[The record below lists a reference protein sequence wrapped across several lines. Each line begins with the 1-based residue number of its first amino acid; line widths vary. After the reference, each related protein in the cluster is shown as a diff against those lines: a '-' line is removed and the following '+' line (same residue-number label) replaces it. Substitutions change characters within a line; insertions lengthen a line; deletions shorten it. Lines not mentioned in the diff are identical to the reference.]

1 MIFVNNIHLFKIKSI
16 LHVCEL
22 LYTIV
27 KYLHAVH
34 FAAAAVAL
42 TMFVPVVQH
51 GTCVRLACPIEELVE
66 AADVV
71 SFTVE
76 VDSLGFNVLVF
87 DSIPVAAALV
97 NVVNR

>member
-1 MIFVNNIHLFKIKSI
+1 MYMYMCTAVVYHRKISPLCI
-16 LHVCEL
+16 CCCCCCCCFPHNVSS
-22 LYTIV
+22 T
-27 KYLHAVH
+27 
-34 FAAAAVAL
+34 
-42 TMFVPVVQH
+42 
-51 GTCVRLACPIEELVE
+51 VRLACPIEELVE

-87 DSIPVAAALV
+87 DSIPVAKALV